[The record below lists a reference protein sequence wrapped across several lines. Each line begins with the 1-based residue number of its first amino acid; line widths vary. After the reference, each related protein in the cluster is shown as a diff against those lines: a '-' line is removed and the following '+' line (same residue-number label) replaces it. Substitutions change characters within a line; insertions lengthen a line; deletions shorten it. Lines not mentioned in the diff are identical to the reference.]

1 MSDRESPFYISLILL
16 AIAVCLLAISV
27 PIATRAQSFG
37 DGDEGNGIQ
46 TSASTK
52 PLLLQGVDFQQHIG
66 SEIPLD
72 DTFTDE
78 TGATV
83 SLRDYFGKVPVVLI
97 LAYYRCP
104 MLCDR
109 VMSGATAALKQVGFH
124 VGDQFRLLT
133 VSFDPKDTPADAA
146 KKKQQFMQQWGDPKA
161 VDGWHFLTGKEE
173 QIQELTNS
181 VGFHYN
187 YDPRTG
193 MFAHSAGLVVLTP
206 GGKLSKY
213 FYGVTF
219 SDRDLRLAL
228 VQSSQEKIGSISDQI
243 LLFCCTYDPGTGQYH
258 ALVSRVLKVG
268 AILTILL
275 IAGGL
280 FLLSRMDLTGKGG
293 GGATPAHS

>member
-1 MSDRESPFYISLILL
+1 MSNREGPFYISSI
-16 AIAVCLLAISV
+16 IFVITVCLLVISA
-27 PIATRAQSFG
+27 PIATHAQSFG

-46 TSASTK
+46 SSASTK
-52 PLLLQGVDFQQHIG
+52 PLLLQGVDFEQHIG

-83 SLRDYFGKVPVVLI
+83 SLRNYFGKVPVVLI

-109 VMSGATAALKQVGFH
+109 VMSGATAALKQVGFQI
-124 VGDQFRLLT
+124 GDQFRLLT
-133 VSFDPKDTPADAA
+133 VSFDPRDTPADAA
-146 KKKQQFMQQWGDPKA
+146 KKKQIFMQKWGNSKA
-161 VDGWHFLTGKEE
+161 VEGWHFLTGKQP
-173 QIQELTNS
+173 QIQELTNA

-187 YDPRTG
+187 YDPKTG

-206 GGKLSKY
+206 DGKLSKY
-213 FYGVTF
+213 FYGVKF

-228 VQSSQEKIGSISDQI
+228 VQSSQEQLGSISDQI
-243 LLFCCTYDPGTGQYH
+243 LLFCCTYDPGTGKYH
-258 ALVSRVLKVG
+258 ALVSRILKLG
-268 AILTILL
+268 ATATILF
-275 IAGGL
+275 IVVGL
-280 FLLSRMDLTGKGG
+280 LALRRMDFGGKG